1 MDADLSFALEL
12 ADLADAVTL
21 ARFGAADLAV
31 ERKRDTTHVTDADRA
46 AERVLREAILA
57 RHPHDAILGEEFG
70 AEGDSGRRWI
80 IDPIDGTANYLRG
93 IPVWATLIGL
103 ERDGRVE
110 VGVVSAPAMPRRW
123 WAARGEGA
131 FCDGRRLRVSTVTD
145 LAEAQLCYA
154 DLPWWEA
161 FGLGPQFLALVHA
174 VWRTRGFGDFW
185 QHMLVA
191 EGAADIAV
199 EPIVNLWDLAAI
211 QPIVEEAGGRF
222 TDHAGNPTPA
232 GGNAV
237 STNGLLH
244 EAVLGYLRAPG
255 G

>member
-1 MDADLSFALEL
+1 MDADLTFALEL
-12 ADLADAVTL
+12 ADLADAITL
-21 ARFGAADLAV
+21 DRYGAADLAV

-46 AERVLREAILA
+46 AEEAIRAAILA
-57 RHPHDAILGEEFG
+57 RFPDDSIVGEEFG
-70 AEGDSGRRWI
+70 AAGDSGRRWI

-93 IPVWATLIGL
+93 IPIWATLIGL
-103 ERDGRVE
+103 ERDGLVE

-131 FCDGRRLRVSTVTD
+131 YCDGRRLRVSDVSD
-145 LAEAQLCYA
+145 PADAQLCYGE
-154 DLPWWEA
+154 LPLWEM
-161 FGLGPQFLALVHA
+161 FGMGEQFRRVVAA

-191 EGAADIAV
+191 EGAADIAI
-199 EPIVNLWDLAAI
+199 EPIVNVWDLAAI

-222 TDHAGNPTPA
+222 TDHAGVATPS

-237 STNGLLH
+237 STNGVLH
-244 EAVLGYLRAPG
+244 DAVLELLRPAAG
-255 G
+255 

>member
-1 MDADLSFALEL
+1 MDADLAFALDL

-21 ARFGAADLAV
+21 ARFGAEDLEV

-46 AERVLREAILA
+46 AEQVIRAAILE
-57 RHPHDAILGEEFG
+57 RFPDDAIIGEEFG
-70 AEGDSGRRWI
+70 SEGESGRRWI
-80 IDPIDGTANYLRG
+80 IDPIDGTANFLRG
-93 IPVWATLIGL
+93 IPIWATLIGL

-123 WAARGEGA
+123 WAARGAGA
-131 FCDGRRLRVSTVTD
+131 YCDGRRLRVSEVDD

-161 FGLGPQFLALVHA
+161 FGLGEQFLALVHA

-191 EGAADIAV
+191 EGAADIAI

-222 TDHAGNPTPA
+222 TALGGVATPA

-237 STNGLLH
+237 STNGRLH
-244 EAVLGYLRAPG
+244 DEVLGYLRPAAG
-255 G
+255 

>member
-1 MDADLSFALEL
+1 MDADLAFALEL

-21 ARFGAADLAV
+21 DRFRAEDLAV

-46 AERVLREAILA
+46 AEQVIRAAILD
-57 RHPHDAILGEEFG
+57 RFPDDAIVGEEFG
-70 AEGDSGRRWI
+70 AEGQSGRRWI

-103 ERDGRVE
+103 ERDGRCE

-131 FCDGRRLRVSTVTD
+131 FADGRPMHVSDVDD
-145 LAEAQLCYA
+145 LSEAQLCYGE
-154 DLPWWEA
+154 LPLWEM
-161 FGLGPQFLALVHA
+161 FGIGEPFRALVA
-174 VWRTRGFGDFW
+174 SVWRTRGFGDFW

-191 EGAADIAV
+191 EGTADIAL

-222 TDHAGNPTPA
+222 TDHAGTATPA
-232 GGNAV
+232 GGNAI
-237 STNGLLH
+237 STNGRLH
-244 EAVLGYLRAPG
+244 DRVLGFFRASAG
-255 G
+255 